1 MSEHSNRALLV
12 LMKELSRKYYRK
24 EWESGLEYILWH
36 WIFHPSPMSAYDTN
50 RLYMAHNR
58 SNGWFAILDE
68 ESEEKVF
75 MNTDKWV
82 KLFQEEFDGAVN

>member
-1 MSEHSNRALLV
+1 MSEHTNRALLT
-12 LMKELSRKYYRK
+12 LMKDLSQKYYHK
-24 EWESGLEYILWH
+24 EWENGLEYILWH
-36 WIFHPSPMSAYDTN
+36 WIFHSSPMSTYDVN

-58 SNGWFAILDE
+58 ANGWFAILDE

-75 MNTDKWV
+75 MSSDKWV